1 MKDQCGCSYTS
12 CSRRGKCCECLQYH
26 LAKNE
31 LLGCAFAKISTEAE
45 HSHNRSFSH
54 FASLIKG

>member
-1 MKDQCGCSYTS
+1 M
-12 CSRRGKCCECLQYH
+12 QYH